1 MYILYSAPI
10 ANNNDLGWREVKM
23 VFLLLFSMCAI
34 VCLVLV
40 LVGYVKAQS
49 WDSRSRLIN
58 ADWMSPAEKF
68 SLIARWGA

>member
-1 MYILYSAPI
+1 
-10 ANNNDLGWREVKM
+10 M
-23 VFLLLFSMCAI
+23 VFLLLFGVCA
-34 VCLVLV
+34 VLCLVLV